1 MEVLKKLSHYPM
13 FDGKYMWLVVMRLN
27 LPGLQS
33 LLMKHRLGWRGYLK
47 VVCCIGQQIII
58 IIAGMYCI
66 GQRKFVSLQQLVDHY
81 QVYFQI
87 QSSNQYLFLLFFFYP
102 WMLKRM
108 KSSTSFFPES
118 SNLHVTKGGEAISDQ
133 TFGQV
138 SSKSLPSHRFDLKP
152 LLKVKQTPSQSEKL
166 NSNFC
171 CKVCPSK
178 SGTQWR
184 KLCNQNLFFLQ
195 KLLFCFEH

>member
-1 MEVLKKLSHYPM
+1 MWWNENNYNYYHCVEGGKANVMEVLKKWSHYPM

-33 LLMKHRLGWRGYLK
+33 LSMTHGLGWQGYLK

-87 QSSNQYLFLLFFFYP
+87 QSSNQHLFLLVYFYP

-108 KSSTSFFPES
+108 ISSTSFFQRAPIYTS
-118 SNLHVTKGGEAISDQ
+118 QKGEKLFLI
-133 TFGQV
+133 
-138 SSKSLPSHRFDLKP
+138 KP
-152 LLKVKQTPSQSEKL
+152 LAKWAASISQVIVL
-166 NSNFC
+166 TSNHF
-171 CKVCPSK
+171 
-178 SGTQWR
+178 
-184 KLCNQNLFFLQ
+184 
-195 KLLFCFEH
+195 

>member
-1 MEVLKKLSHYPM
+1 MEGGKANVMEVLKKWSHYPM

-108 KSSTSFFPES
+108 KSSTSFFQRAPIYTS
-118 SNLHVTKGGEAISDQ
+118 QKGEKLFLI
-133 TFGQV
+133 
-138 SSKSLPSHRFDLKP
+138 KP
-152 LLKVKQTPSQSEKL
+152 LTKWAASISQVIVL
-166 NSNFC
+166 TSNHF
-171 CKVCPSK
+171 
-178 SGTQWR
+178 
-184 KLCNQNLFFLQ
+184 
-195 KLLFCFEH
+195 

>member
-1 MEVLKKLSHYPM
+1 MIFASICFIRSLSSM
-13 FDGKYMWLVVMRLN
+13 IV
-27 LPGLQS
+27 
-33 LLMKHRLGWRGYLK
+33 
-47 VVCCIGQQIII
+47 
-58 IIAGMYCI
+58 AGMYCI

-87 QSSNQYLFLLFFFYP
+87 QSSNQHLFLLVYFYP

-138 SSKSLPSHRFDLKP
+138 SSKYLPSHRFDLKP

-178 SGTQWR
+178 SGTQ
-184 KLCNQNLFFLQ
+184 
-195 KLLFCFEH
+195 